1 MRKFCLSVLMPLLM
15 LLSQQGMAWHEI
27 GHLTNPPAGQ
37 GDGSQEQEQEQK
49 QKQKPANDKLCEVCY
64 AFAHLGSGAAT
75 AEFAAPLITLKHVLA
90 ASELVA
96 SHAGPAPSE
105 RSRGPPTLL

>member
-27 GHLTNPPAGQ
+27 GHLTNQSSEQ
-37 GDGSQEQEQEQK
+37 GS
-49 QKQKPANDKLCEVCY
+49 KQKPANDKLCEVCY
-64 AFAHLGSGAAT
+64 AFAHLGSGVTAT
-75 AEFAAPLITLKHVLA
+75 EFAAPLITLKHVLA
-90 ASELVA
+90 ASELIA

-105 RSRGPPTLL
+105 RSRGPPALL

>member
-37 GDGSQEQEQEQK
+37 GEGS
-49 QKQKPANDKLCEVCY
+49 QKQKPGSDKLCEVCY
-64 AFAHLGSGAAT
+64 AFAHLGSGVTA
-75 AEFAAPLITLKHVLA
+75 AEFATPLITLKHVLA

>member
-27 GHLTNPPAGQ
+27 GHLTSQSSEQ
-37 GDGSQEQEQEQK
+37 GST
-49 QKQKPANDKLCEVCY
+49 KQKPANDKLCEVCY
-64 AFAHLGSGAAT
+64 AFAHLGSGATAT
-75 AEFAAPLITLKHVLA
+75 EFATPLTTLKHVLA